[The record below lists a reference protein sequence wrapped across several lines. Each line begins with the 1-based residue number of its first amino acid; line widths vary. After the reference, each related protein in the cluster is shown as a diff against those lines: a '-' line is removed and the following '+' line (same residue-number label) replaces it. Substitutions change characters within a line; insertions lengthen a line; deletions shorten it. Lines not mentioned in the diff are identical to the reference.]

1 MIDKLFG
8 FLKNNKAPERKKQ
21 VVARFDSASRTGENQ
36 KHWLNA
42 DSLSADA
49 AANYETRKVLRE
61 RSRYETSNNCYAF
74 GVLETVA
81 DYTVGSGAKLQVL
94 TDNKDLNAQIE
105 SDFTE
110 WAETIHLADK
120 LRIARIAKCRDGE
133 VFIRIG
139 TNPNL
144 QNEVQL
150 DVRLI
155 EADQV
160 TNNDVFQAE
169 NFVDGIVYDQY
180 GNPKEYHILKHHP
193 GSDDIKFNPLDYE
206 RVPAKFI
213 IHYAYL
219 NRPGQHRGI
228 PEITPALPL
237 FAQSRRYT
245 LATLSAA
252 EAAADFAAVIY
263 TDNPVNGE
271 SADLEPLD
279 SIQLDKNMA
288 VTLPEGW
295 KLGQMDAKQPTSTY
309 REFSNQMLHEMA
321 RCFKMPFCLVYG
333 DFGGSNYASGRMDFQ
348 TFYKTIQVEQK
359 VIISKIL
366 NPIFKEWFKEYRLI
380 KGINENNKI
389 LHSWFWDGL
398 EHVDPAKEANA
409 SDTRLRNCTSTY
421 AQEFAKQGKDWEK
434 EFLQISLEKKR
445 MQELGICGE
454 DITQESKKSQEEEVE
469 DA

>member
-8 FLKNNKAPERKKQ
+8 FLKSNKIPERKKQ
-21 VVARFDSASRTGENQ
+21 VVAKFDSASRGGENT

-49 AANYETRKVLRE
+49 AANPETRKVLRE
-61 RSRYETSNNCYAF
+61 RSRYETSNNCYAY
-74 GVLETVA
+74 GVLETIA
-81 DYTVGSGAKLQVL
+81 DYTVGSGAKLQLL
-94 TDNKDLNAQIE
+94 TEDKELNAQIE
-105 SDFTE
+105 QDFND

-139 TNPNL
+139 TNLNL
-144 QNEVQL
+144 RNSDVKL
-150 DVRLI
+150 DVNLI
-155 EADQV
+155 ETDCV
-160 TNNDVFQAE
+160 TDSNVFESE
-169 NFVDGIVYDQY
+169 NFVDGIVYDKY
-180 GNPKEYHILKHHP
+180 GNPTEYHILRKHP
-193 GSDDIKFNPLDYE
+193 GGNELKLNPLDYE
-206 RVPAKFI
+206 KVPAEYI
-213 IHYAYL
+213 IHYLYA

-333 DFGGSNYASGRMDFQ
+333 DFGGANYASGRMDFQ

-359 VIISKIL
+359 AIINNIL
-366 NPIFKEWFKEYRLI
+366 NPIFREWLKEYRIVKNLRI
-380 KGINENNKI
+380 DTKV
-389 LHSWFWDGL
+389 LHSWFWDGM
-398 EHVDPAKEANA
+398 EHVDPNKEASA
-409 SDTRLRNCTSTY
+409 SDTRLKNCTTTY
-421 AQEFAKQGKDWEK
+421 AYEFAKQGKDWEK
-434 EFLQISLEKKR
+434 EFVQISLEKKR
-445 MQELGICGE
+445 MEELGIISSDINQKLNQETDGGE
-454 DITQESKKSQEEEVE
+454 E
-469 DA
+469 

>member
-8 FLKNNKAPERKKQ
+8 FLKSGKAPERKKQ
-21 VVARFDSASRTGENQ
+21 VVAKFDSASRGGENT

-49 AANYETRKVLRE
+49 AANPETRKVLRE
-61 RSRYETSNNCYAF
+61 RSRYETSNNCYAY
-74 GVLETVA
+74 GVLETIA
-81 DYTVGSGAKLQVL
+81 DYTVGSGAKLQLL
-94 TDNKDLNAQIE
+94 TEDKELNAQIE
-105 SDFTE
+105 QDFND

-139 TNPNL
+139 TNLNL
-144 QNEVQL
+144 RNSDVKL
-150 DVRLI
+150 DVNLI
-155 EADQV
+155 ETDCV
-160 TNNDVFQAE
+160 TDSNVFESE
-169 NFVDGIVYDQY
+169 NFVDGIVYDKY
-180 GNPKEYHILKHHP
+180 GNPTEYHILRKHP
-193 GSDDIKFNPLDYE
+193 GGNELNLNPLDYE
-206 RVPAKFI
+206 KVPAEYI
-213 IHYAYL
+213 IHYLYA

-333 DFGGSNYASGRMDFQ
+333 DFGGANYASGRMDFQ

-359 VIISKIL
+359 AIINNIL
-366 NPIFKEWFKEYRLI
+366 NPIFREWLKEYRIVKNLRI
-380 KGINENNKI
+380 DTKV
-389 LHSWFWDGL
+389 LHSWFWDGM
-398 EHVDPAKEANA
+398 EHVDPNKEASA
-409 SDTRLRNCTSTY
+409 SDTRLKNCTTTY
-421 AQEFAKQGKDWEK
+421 AYEFAKQGKDWEK
-434 EFLQISLEKKR
+434 EFVQISLEKKR
-445 MQELGICGE
+445 MEELGIISSDINQKLNQETDGGE
-454 DITQESKKSQEEEVE
+454 E
-469 DA
+469 

>member
-8 FLKNNKAPERKKQ
+8 FLKSNKIPERKKQ
-21 VVARFDSASRTGENQ
+21 VVAKFDSASRSGENT

-49 AANYETRKVLRE
+49 AANPETRKILRE
-61 RSRYETSNNCYAF
+61 RSRYETSNNCYAY
-74 GVLETVA
+74 GVLETIA
-81 DYTVGSGAKLQVL
+81 DYTVGSGAKLQLL
-94 TDNKDLNAQIE
+94 TENKELNAQIE
-105 SDFTE
+105 QDFND

-139 TNPNL
+139 TNLNL
-144 QNEVQL
+144 RNSDVKL
-150 DVRLI
+150 DVNLI
-155 EADQV
+155 ETDCV
-160 TNNDVFQAE
+160 TDSNVFESE
-169 NFVDGIVYDQY
+169 NFVDGIVYDKY
-180 GNPKEYHILKHHP
+180 GNPTEYHILRKHP
-193 GSDDIKFNPLDYE
+193 GGNELNLNPLDYE
-206 RVPAKFI
+206 KVPAEYI
-213 IHYAYL
+213 IHYLYA

-333 DFGGSNYASGRMDFQ
+333 DFGGANYASGRMDFQ

-359 VIISKIL
+359 AIINNIL
-366 NPIFKEWFKEYRLI
+366 NPIFREWLKEYRIVKNLRI
-380 KGINENNKI
+380 DTKV
-389 LHSWFWDGL
+389 LHSWFWDGM
-398 EHVDPAKEANA
+398 EHVDPNKEASA
-409 SDTRLRNCTSTY
+409 SDTRLKNCTTTY
-421 AQEFAKQGKDWEK
+421 AYEFAKQGKDWEK
-434 EFLQISLEKKR
+434 EFVQISLEKKR
-445 MQELGICGE
+445 MEELGIISSDINPKLNQETGGE
-454 DITQESKKSQEEEVE
+454 E
-469 DA
+469 

>member
-8 FLKNNKAPERKKQ
+8 FLKSNKAPERKKQ
-21 VVARFDSASRTGENQ
+21 VVAKFDSASRSGENT

-49 AANYETRKVLRE
+49 AANPETRKVLRE
-61 RSRYETSNNCYAF
+61 RSRYETSNNCYAY
-74 GVLETVA
+74 GVLETIA
-81 DYTVGSGAKLQVL
+81 DYTVGSGAKLQLL
-94 TDNKDLNAQIE
+94 TEDKELNAQIE
-105 SDFTE
+105 QDFND

-139 TNPNL
+139 TNLNL
-144 QNEVQL
+144 RNSDVKL
-150 DVRLI
+150 DVNLI
-155 EADQV
+155 ETDCV
-160 TNNDVFQAE
+160 TDSNIFESE
-169 NFVDGIVYDQY
+169 NFVDGIVYDKY
-180 GNPKEYHILKHHP
+180 GNPTEYHILRKHP
-193 GSDDIKFNPLDYE
+193 GGNELNLNPLDYE
-206 RVPAKFI
+206 KVPAEYI
-213 IHYAYL
+213 IHYLYA

-333 DFGGSNYASGRMDFQ
+333 DFGGANYASGRMDFQ

-359 VIISKIL
+359 AIINNIL
-366 NPIFKEWFKEYRLI
+366 NPIFREWLKEYRIVKNL
-380 KGINENNKI
+380 KI
-389 LHSWFWDGL
+389 DTKVLHSWFWDGM
-398 EHVDPAKEANA
+398 EHVDPNKEASA
-409 SDTRLRNCTSTY
+409 SDTRLKNCTTTY
-421 AQEFAKQGKDWEK
+421 AYEFAKQGKDWEK
-434 EFLQISLEKKR
+434 EFVQISLEKKR
-445 MQELGICGE
+445 MEELGIISSDINQKLNQETDGGE
-454 DITQESKKSQEEEVE
+454 E
-469 DA
+469 